1 MGLITNV
8 STMLPYSNTAQK
20 LRTYWAFGFFFTMD
34 FNQTI
39 STATT
44 LTVIREVLVWLQHH
58 ILLKKNGLLDLLFAF
73 HPRSHPYFELKF
85 LVDLEEILCKFGQFK
100 QPVIKYTKQE

>member
-1 MGLITNV
+1 
-8 STMLPYSNTAQK
+8 
-20 LRTYWAFGFFFTMD
+20 MD

-73 HPRSHPYFELKF
+73 QPSSHPYFELKF